1 MRFGSFRTL
10 LAVALH
16 GLALL
21 ACADGPPP
29 HGLRVTAQAVADW
42 PTPAAFAERAAAIAA
57 VPVRDVAVIGTRR
70 YALSLLCRDDAE
82 CQRAL
87 ARLRDPSFAAAVEVD
102 ARRSIP
108 ARPAASQSR

>member
-1 MRFGSFRTL
+1 MHPRSLRTL

-16 GLALL
+16 GLTL
-21 ACADGPPP
+21 AAGANAQAP

-42 PTPAAFAERAAAIAA
+42 PTPAAFAERAAAVAA
-57 VPVRDVAVIGTRR
+57 MPVRDVQVIGTRR
-70 YALSLLCRDDAE
+70 YALSLMCRDDAD
-82 CQRAL
+82 CQQAL
-87 ARLRDPSFAAAVEVD
+87 ARLRDPSFTAAVEID